1 MCAQRAYGW
10 NLCRLDR
17 ALTAPL
23 MRALIERPRRFVRR
37 LIGSNKGTAAV
48 EFAIVAAPFFL
59 MLGAIMEL
67 ALVFVVDSVLDN
79 ATIQTGRMIRTGQA
93 SAQSFDAARFK
104 KEVCSR
110 MSVFSSDCESRATVD
125 VRVIGA
131 FNAKVP
137 DPSKP
142 EELKDCYDGGGPGS
156 LVLARV
162 WYRQTVITPLMDQA
176 VARVGDNRAT
186 LLRSATAFKNEPFS
200 QSGPAGKACS

>member
-1 MCAQRAYGW
+1 MP
-10 NLCRLDR
+10 
-17 ALTAPL
+17 PL
-23 MRALIERPRRFVRR
+23 MKRSYRFGRR
-37 LIGSNKGTAAV
+37 LAGANKGTAAV
-48 EFAIVAAPFFL
+48 EFALVAAPFFL

-67 ALVFVVDSVLDN
+67 ALIFLVDSVLDN

-93 SAQSFDAARFK
+93 DAQGFDAARFK

-125 VRVIGA
+125 VRVIGS
-131 FNAKVP
+131 FSAKLP

-186 LLRSATAFKNEPFS
+186 LLRSATAFKNEPFN
-200 QSGPAGKACS
+200 QSGPTGKSCS